1 MNKLTD
7 IAENT
12 KMQLENLSN
21 VTVKTQ
27 ETFNSIRLDAG
38 CLEIFCRTKIFS
50 FANISVPSLHNGK
63 LH

>member
-1 MNKLTD
+1 MIKLTD

-21 VTVKTQ
+21 VTVKMR
-27 ETFNSIRLDAG
+27 ETFNSIR
-38 CLEIFCRTKIFS
+38 LEIFCRTKIFS
-50 FANISVPSLHNGK
+50 FANIPVSSLHNGK